1 MGFCLAQEAV
11 KLGAQ
16 VTIITGPTNEN
27 EPEGVNIIK
36 IKTAMEMYKEALKIY
51 NKFEIIIGAAAV
63 ADFKPK
69 HIFNSKIKKIKSIDY
84 I

>member
-36 IKTAMEMYKEALKIY
+36 IKTSNGNVQGSSQNI
-51 NKFEIIIGAAAV
+51 
-63 ADFKPK
+63 
-69 HIFNSKIKKIKSIDY
+69 
-84 I
+84 

>member
-1 MGFCLAQEAV
+1 
-11 KLGAQ
+11 
-16 VTIITGPTNEN
+16 
-27 EPEGVNIIK
+27 
-36 IKTAMEMYKEALKIY
+36 MEMYKEALKIY